1 MENEEKFSRYKDESE
16 LSYIIRM
23 CANKDLFG
31 LSWKELAEEI
41 NKTLCL
47 DFNESTYRKK
57 YQYYKMCSDD
67 KKEVEAKQ
75 SDILQEL
82 ENKRIELKKEVYKLQ
97 TLRIDDNKKIREQSR
112 NDLYFQEVVR
122 AIENKEND
130 NKVNLKDLKPL
141 KEVQPQEQYVL
152 CFSDVHFGKI
162 FKSINNEYNIDI
174 CFNRMK
180 ELLEEVISCVGKYN
194 IRHLNV
200 CALGDLVEGM
210 TLRMSQLQSLQ
221 IGLVD
226 QTIQFANYMIDWLNE
241 LSRFVEIDYYSV
253 MSSNHSQLRP
263 YSSKPNEFVSEDM
276 ERVILAM
283 LSKAF
288 ENNQRV
294 HINTADQK
302 YTKFQI
308 FDYDIILLH
317 GHETK
322 DYTNLLKN
330 LSWQH
335 KWFFDY
341 AITGHLHKGGV
352 ISEGEGLDNN
362 CEVIRCPSIMGSD
375 EYSDSLF
382 VGAKPGAILI
392 KFTREQGKRS
402 VEDIVL
408 H

>member
-1 MENEEKFSRYKDESE
+1 MVDEEKFSRYKDESE

-31 LSWKELAEEI
+31 LSWKELADEI

-82 ENKRIELKKEVYKLQ
+82 EDKRIELKKEVYKLQ

-122 AIENKEND
+122 AIENKENE
-130 NKVNLKDLKPL
+130 NKVNLRDFKSL
-141 KEVQPQEQYVL
+141 KEGDNEEQYIL

-162 FKSINNEYNIDI
+162 FKSINNEYSAEI

-180 ELLEEVISCVGKYN
+180 ELLEEVISCVQKYN
-194 IRHLNV
+194 IKNLIV
-200 CALGDLVEGM
+200 CALGDLIEGM
-210 TLRMSQLQSLQ
+210 TLRISQLQSLQ

-226 QTIQFANYMIDWLNE
+226 QTIQFANYIIDWLGE

-253 MSSNHSQLRP
+253 MSSNHSQIRP
-263 YSSKPNEFVSEDM
+263 YSSKPSEFVSEDM

-288 ENNQRV
+288 EDNDRV
-294 HINTADQK
+294 NIHTTDQK
-302 YTKFQI
+302 YTRLQI
-308 FDYDIILLH
+308 FNYDIILLH

-322 DYTNLLKN
+322 DYGNLLQN

-352 ISEGEGLDNN
+352 ISAGESLNNN
-362 CEVIRCPSIMGSD
+362 CEVIRCPSVMGSD

-392 KFTREQGKRS
+392 KFTKEQGKRS
-402 VEDIVL
+402 VEDIIL